1 MSVAHSLCLIGLFA
15 AVALPSAAQTPI
27 DAQVNTP
34 QSSQLPASAPH
45 TAYPDI
51 EKRLS
56 QAIPDV
62 PIDNINA
69 SEIPGIYAVTS
80 GHSVIYTDETAK
92 YVITG
97 HIFQAANKH
106 DVTADMLANLNRID
120 PATLPLADS
129 FTEKFGNGSRQLYV
143 FSDPDCPFC
152 KKLEHEI
159 PKLQDV
165 TVHIFLYPLVAL
177 HPNARNM
184 AVGIWCAKDRGQAW
198 HDKLFD
204 DTSPAKLTCDTPID
218 RNLAL
223 AQKLG
228 INATP
233 TLIFPDGRM
242 MAGAMS
248 ADRIDELLGPVH

>member
-1 MSVAHSLCLIGLFA
+1 MSVAQNLFVIGTLVA
-15 AVALPSAAQTPI
+15 AVALPSAAQTPA
-27 DAQVNTP
+27 DAP
-34 QSSQLPASAPH
+34 QSSQLPASTPH
-45 TAYPDI
+45 TAYPEI

-56 QAIPDV
+56 VAVPDV
-62 PIDNINA
+62 PIDTIKPA
-69 SEIPGIYAVTS
+69 EIKGLYAVTS
-80 GHSVIYTDETAK
+80 GHSVIYTDDSGK

-97 HIFQAANKH
+97 HIFEAANKH
-106 DVTADMLANLNRID
+106 DITADMLANLNRID

-143 FSDPDCPFC
+143 FSDPDCPYC

-159 PKLQDV
+159 PKLKDV

-184 AVGIWCAKDRGQAW
+184 AVDIWCSKDPGQTW
-198 HDKLFD
+198 HDKMLD
-204 DTSPAKLTCDTPID
+204 DTIPATLSCDTPID

-228 INATP
+228 VNATP

-248 ADRIDELLGPVH
+248 ADKIDQMLGSVQ